1 MKTSE
6 FDLPSEVRRAETR
19 IGALVRETPLARSLA
34 FSEES
39 GCELHFK
46 LENLQLTGSFKVR
59 GALNKVLS
67 TPGEARCRGFVAAS
81 TGNHGTA
88 LAHALRELGA
98 PLSVFIPQSAAP
110 SKVEAIER
118 LGGIVL
124 NFGSDPVE
132 TEKHAREHAG
142 ENDLIYVSP
151 YNDLDVIAGQ
161 GTIAVELARQL
172 EGIDAVF
179 VALGGGG
186 LVSGIAGYLKSLSP
200 TVRIVACSPENS
212 PVMAK
217 SIEAG
222 RILELEARP
231 TISDGTAGGVE
242 PGAIT
247 FDLCRELV
255 DDFVSVSEDEIH
267 DAMRSFMQREHML
280 LEGAAGVAIAGF
292 RKLCSE
298 FRGAK
303 VVVVVCGANIG
314 LETLKAVL

>member
-1 MKTSE
+1 MKTPE

-19 IGALVRETPLARSLA
+19 IGALVRETPLARSIA

-67 TPGEARCRGFVAAS
+67 TSPEARHRGFVAAS
-81 TGNHGTA
+81 TGNHGVA
-88 LAHALRELGA
+88 LAHALRELGG
-98 PLSVFIPQSAAP
+98 PLSVFVPQSAAP

-118 LGGIVL
+118 LGAIVRH
-124 NFGSDPVE
+124 FGSDPVE

-186 LVSGIAGYLKSLSP
+186 LISGIAGYLKSLSP

-217 SIEAG
+217 SVEAG

-255 DDFVSVSEDEIH
+255 DDFVAVSEDEIH

-280 LEGAAGVAIAGF
+280 LEGAAGVAIGGF
-292 RKLCSE
+292 RKLCGE

-303 VVVVVCGANIG
+303 VVVVVCGANVG
-314 LETLKAVL
+314 LENLKAVL